1 MPSTQW
7 ILSGLRQTKI
17 KLLQWL
23 CPTNPACSTFWLSL
37 EILPWKWKF
46 REAFIGQTQNDWF
59 LWWAE
64 VTRPNWKH
72 LLCLIS
78 WDFCLLQLPKKKK
91 KKSSCNRGKHVGCLA
106 NSIDQRLWIQFN
118 HSNLWNIQAKT
129 CVWLSLLS
137 HHSWTLSSQKSSNKA
152 RKTFMIRPPTSLAPS
167 PTAQG
172 PSLTIVFGQ

>member
-1 MPSTQW
+1 MRTSELSTSNTGRMPPTQW
-7 ILSGLRQTKI
+7 ILSGLSQTKI

-46 REAFIGQTQNDWF
+46 REAFIGQTQNGWF

-78 WDFCLLQLPKKKK
+78 WDFCLLQLPKNKKREFLQLRQTCRLPCK
-91 KKSSCNRGKHVGCLA
+91 FNWPAALDSVQPLRSLEHSSQNVCVTFLA
-106 NSIDQRLWIQFN
+106 LPP
-118 HSNLWNIQAKT
+118 
-129 CVWLSLLS
+129 LLS
-137 HHSWTLSSQKSSNKA
+137 SFKSKV
-152 RKTFMIRPPTSLAPS
+152 L
-167 PTAQG
+167 
-172 PSLTIVFGQ
+172 